1 MWKEAAWIG
10 VPSGELERCH
20 ILEGDLTGRF
30 AYYRLKVELT
40 EVGKL
45 EVDVTANSRYR
56 LWVNGKAVL
65 SGPCK
70 GDKDRCYYDTVE
82 LTDYLKPGKNIL
94 AVQVLYCNPDT
105 ADDITKERASIIGVL
120 TPAGGHRLVMEGD
133 ICDQSGKVMQTVT
146 TGKADW
152 RVYLDGSFYL
162 KSNEIL
168 INMGAIC
175 EEIDLHQTPSD
186 WKKEEYDAGTW
197 CRAENRENAADTDF
211 TKRFGFLPRFLLCER
226 TIPLMYETEDSFE
239 EELETSCIKKTGIL
253 KTGAFLVNPGEER
266 VILLDAGRI
275 KNGYP
280 AFFFQGGENAEV
292 SITYFEKF
300 MSETDKIRRDDAEH
314 GKIIGLTDTVILK
327 GGEVCYEPFWYRTFR
342 FLRIRIRAD
351 QEAVTIAAPK
361 FLRTGYPLH
370 TESWI
375 TSSEA
380 WVEEVWKL
388 CLHTL
393 ENCMMETYMDCPYYE
408 QMQYPMD
415 TRLQAMF
422 NYAVSTDTRLA
433 RKALEDFHS
442 SKLPC
447 GLIQGRYPSA
457 YRQVIST
464 FSLHYIFMLLEYYRQ
479 TGEVKTVKEY
489 LPDVDGIIGYYE
501 RRIGED
507 GLVGRLGY
515 WEFVDWQAAWDEY
528 AGRPAALWKGPSTI
542 INLMFG
548 YALKCAADLHE
559 AAGHP
564 GMAQDYKNL
573 QTRIVEQIHHLCW
586 SEERGMY
593 SEGPQFEQ
601 YTQHAQAWAVLNGAE
616 KKERAKQ
623 ILKNAMDQEDVIQCS
638 FSTAYEWF
646 RAMET
651 AGLYGE
657 TKENMMRWAALPS
670 QGCTACPEEP
680 ENGRS
685 ECHAW
690 SALPL
695 YEMVCVMAGIRA
707 SEPGWKSVC
716 VRPHMEYLSDLQGEA
731 VTPKGKIRFDYHK
744 ENGEWNYQI
753 TLPEGMDG
761 KFVKTDGNEIK
772 LHRGENRITD
782 MLIS

>member
-1 MWKEAAWIG
+1 MDFFQESFNIVNREAGVEKNNLYPFSRIERYPARKISCMIGILEIHRGTFAIESEEQNMWKEAVWIG

-30 AYYRLKVELT
+30 AYYRLEVELT

-45 EVDVTANSRYR
+45 EVDITANSRYR

-133 ICDQSGKVMQTVT
+133 ICDQDGKVMQTVT

-342 FLRIRIRAD
+342 
-351 QEAVTIAAPK
+351 
-361 FLRTGYPLH
+361 
-370 TESWI
+370 
-375 TSSEA
+375 
-380 WVEEVWKL
+380 
-388 CLHTL
+388 
-393 ENCMMETYMDCPYYE
+393 
-408 QMQYPMD
+408 
-415 TRLQAMF
+415 
-422 NYAVSTDTRLA
+422 
-433 RKALEDFHS
+433 
-442 SKLPC
+442 LPDSD
-447 GLIQGRYPSA
+447 QGRSGGCDDSCTEVFKDRVSSSNRIMDHILGSLGGRGVEIVSA
-457 YRQVIST
+457 Y
-464 FSLHYIFMLLEYYRQ
+464 
-479 TGEVKTVKEY
+479 TGKLY
-489 LPDVDGIIGYYE
+489 DGDIY
-501 RRIGED
+501 
-507 GLVGRLGY
+507 GL
-515 WEFVDWQAAWDEY
+515 
-528 AGRPAALWKGPSTI
+528 S
-542 INLMFG
+542 
-548 YALKCAADLHE
+548 
-559 AAGHP
+559 
-564 GMAQDYKNL
+564 
-573 QTRIVEQIHHLCW
+573 
-586 SEERGMY
+586 
-593 SEGPQFEQ
+593 
-601 YTQHAQAWAVLNGAE
+601 VL
-616 KKERAKQ
+616 
-623 ILKNAMDQEDVIQCS
+623 
-638 FSTAYEWF
+638 
-646 RAMET
+646 
-651 AGLYGE
+651 
-657 TKENMMRWAALPS
+657 
-670 QGCTACPEEP
+670 
-680 ENGRS
+680 
-685 ECHAW
+685 
-690 SALPL
+690 
-695 YEMVCVMAGIRA
+695 
-707 SEPGWKSVC
+707 
-716 VRPHMEYLSDLQGEA
+716 
-731 VTPKGKIRFDYHK
+731 
-744 ENGEWNYQI
+744 
-753 TLPEGMDG
+753 
-761 KFVKTDGNEIK
+761 
-772 LHRGENRITD
+772 
-782 MLIS
+782 